1 LDPTLRPILVRFGV
15 FELDL
20 RARELRKNG
29 LSTGLPEQSIKILA
43 LLLAKPGEVILRE
56 EIRKSLWPN
65 DTVVEFDHSI
75 NAAIKRL
82 RQALDDPAEAPQYV
96 ETLARRGY
104 RWKSSVQV
112 IEHTPEPLNGSLPKA
127 PVQPAGA
134 GNLIGKKVS
143 HYRVLGVLGG
153 GGMGVVFSAE
163 DLKLGRRV
171 ALKFLPDE
179 TAEDASALLRFEQ
192 EARAASALN
201 HPNICTIYEVEE
213 HDGQPFIVMEL
224 LEGQTL
230 RELITGGGNG
240 TLLPHEKVIELAL
253 QISDGLEAAHLKGI
267 IHRDIKPANVFV
279 TNQGQVKILDFGL
292 AKLAASGVSEDHSF
306 QAQASSSHSTNT
318 ISDLSLS
325 LTGVAMGT
333 AGYMSPEQVRG
344 EKLDPRTD
352 LFSFGLVLYE
362 MLAGERAFTGE
373 TVPLLHSAIL
383 NRKPTPLRQL
393 NPAIPAKLEEIVNKA
408 LIKDRALRYQNA
420 AEIRSALS
428 TVRSPLRAKPS
439 VRFWRTAIAG
449 LIAVGFLAG
458 ATWWLKRMRSPS
470 FASIPDLKLQRLTSN
485 STANRVTSGAISPD
499 GRYLAYADLKGVWI
513 KLIES
518 GEVRGIPE
526 PPLLAGKSTSWEV
539 VHWFPDSIHFL
550 LNAHPASQDSDHW
563 SSPGSSIWKA
573 SVLAEAP
580 RKLRDEAI
588 AYSISPSGLLV
599 SFGTNKGIFGEHDI
613 WVMSSTGDQARLFH
627 AAEENSAAF
636 GLTWTPDTDRVSYIE
651 SGQAG
656 DKLISRNFDGGPT
669 TTLLPTADFTDSQM
683 KKLHDF
689 SWLPDGRLIYSL
701 DSLDGGGKSCDF
713 WVMRMDSRTGR
724 IVEPAKKI
732 TNWTGFCMAGLSTT
746 ADGRRLSFLQWES
759 RSRSYLGE
767 LAAGG
772 SQLLRPR
779 LFPTSESSEAIT
791 DWMPDGKSMLLSS
804 DRSGYRQM
812 YKLAPDR
819 EQPEPIVGTEVVGR
833 DIRITPDGKWFL
845 FYAKSELSPTSK
857 EEAVMRIPF
866 EGGKAEFLLF
876 GKRDGLILCPK
887 SPAAECAIA
896 ETTDDHKQVTISA
909 LDPLRGRGN
918 ELVRYDIDT
927 KKEDWVVAMSPDGS
941 RLAAIVSL
949 EKPISIISLRGL
961 GTDQVKVKGWQAVGD
976 VSWAADGKSL
986 FGFSPSPE
994 GRTLLQ
1000 IDLNGKARFLWEMPG
1015 TYGEVGAVA
1024 SPDGRYLALEDWTL
1038 NSNIWMIED
1047 F

>member
-1 LDPTLRPILVRFGV
+1 MLVRFGV

-29 LSTGLPEQSIKILA
+29 LNTGLPEQSIKILA

-82 RQALDDPAEAPQYV
+82 RQALDDPAEDPQYV

-112 IEHTPEPLNGSLPKA
+112 VESAPEPLADLAPKA
-127 PVQPAGA
+127 PLRAGPA

-143 HYRVLGVLGG
+143 HYRVLSVLGG

-179 TAEDASALLRFEQ
+179 TAEDASALMRFEQ

-230 RELITGGGNG
+230 RELITAGSQ
-240 TLLPHEKVIELAL
+240 TALLPIEKVVEFAI
-253 QISDGLEAAHLKGI
+253 QIADGLEAAHLKGI

-292 AKLAASGVSEDHSF
+292 AKLAPSGVAELHPSHV
-306 QAQASSSHSTNT
+306 QGASSHSTNPV
-318 ISDLSLS
+318 SDLSLS

-344 EKLDPRTD
+344 EKLDARTD
-352 LFSFGLVLYE
+352 LFSCGLVLYE

-373 TVPLLHSAIL
+373 TAPILHNAIL
-383 NRKPTPLRQL
+383 HDTPTPLRQL
-393 NPAIPAKLEEIVNKA
+393 NPAIPVKLEEIVNKA
-408 LIKDRALRYQNA
+408 LTKDRELRYQSA
-420 AEIRSALS
+420 AEIRDALGS
-428 TVRSPLRAKPS
+428 VEDQLKPKAPIRFWQIAIAVLIVAGLVVGGAWWAKRTRAPS
-439 VRFWRTAIAG
+439 V
-449 LIAVGFLAG
+449 
-458 ATWWLKRMRSPS
+458 
-470 FASIPDLKLQRLTSN
+470 ASIPDLKLQRLTSN

-513 KLIES
+513 KLIAS
-518 GEVRGIPE
+518 GEVQGIPE
-526 PPLLAGKSTSWEV
+526 PPSLAGKSMNWEV
-539 VHWFPDSIHFL
+539 ARWFPDSIHFL
-550 LNAHPASQDSDHW
+550 INAHPASQDSDHW

-573 SVLAEAP
+573 SVLAEAA
-580 RKLRDEAI
+580 RELRDEAI
-588 AYSISPSGLLV
+588 AYSISPDGSLV
-599 SFGTNKGIFGEHDI
+599 SFGTNKGTFGEREI
-613 WVMSSTGDQARLFH
+613 WLMSAAGDQARKLYE
-627 AAEENSAAF
+627 ADENGAAF
-636 GLTWTPDTDRVSYIE
+636 GLSWMPDVNRVTYMQSDRS
-651 SGQAG
+651 G
-656 DKLISRNFDGGPT
+656 DKLISRTLNGGRPVTLFPT
-669 TTLLPTADFTDSQM
+669 PEFHESDF
-683 KKLHDF
+683 KKIQDF

-701 DSLDGGGKSCDF
+701 EALETGGKSCDF
-713 WVMRMDSRTGR
+713 WVMRMNPETGK
-724 IVEPAKKI
+724 IVESAKKI
-732 TNWTGFCMAGLSTT
+732 TNWSGFCMGALSATV
-746 ADGRRLSFLQWES
+746 DGKRLSFLQWES
-759 RSRSYLGE
+759 RSMSYRGE

-772 SQLLRPR
+772 TQLLRPQ
-779 LFPTSESSEAIT
+779 LYPMSENSESI
-791 DWMPDGKSMLLSS
+791 DGWMPDGKSMLLCS
-804 DRSGYRQM
+804 DRSGHKQM
-812 YKLAPDR
+812 YKLASDQ
-819 EQPEPIVGTEVVGR
+819 EQPELIAGTDRVGR

-845 FYAKSELSPTSK
+845 YYESGDFTPASR
-857 EEAVMRIPF
+857 EEALMRLPI
-866 EGGKAEFLLF
+866 EGGKAELLLL
-876 GKRDGLILCPK
+876 GKRNGLILCAEA
-887 SPAAECAIA
+887 PAGGCAIA
-896 ETTDDHKQVTISA
+896 ETTEDHKQVTIRA
-909 LDPLRGRGN
+909 LDPLRGRGA
-918 ELVRYDIDT
+918 ELVRYEIDT
-927 KKEDWVVAMSPDGS
+927 REEDWVVAMSPDGS
-941 RLAAIVSL
+941 RLAATIGQD
-949 EKPISIISLRGL
+949 KPISILSLRGL
-961 GTDQVKVKGWQAVGD
+961 PPEKVAVKGWKNIGNI
-976 VSWAADGKSL
+976 SWAADGKSL
-986 FGFSPSPE
+986 FGFSPTTG
-994 GRTLLQ
+994 GRTLLH
-1000 IDLNGKARFLWEMPG
+1000 IELSGKANVLWEMPG

-1038 NSNIWMIED
+1038 NSNMWMIEN